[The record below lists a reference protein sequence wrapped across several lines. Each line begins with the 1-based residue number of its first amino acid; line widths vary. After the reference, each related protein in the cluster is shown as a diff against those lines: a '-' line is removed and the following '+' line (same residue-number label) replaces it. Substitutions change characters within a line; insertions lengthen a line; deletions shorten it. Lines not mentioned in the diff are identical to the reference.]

1 MSVRLARRASTAAI
15 FLIALAAPGIAHAFT
30 PTPFSPVVEAQ
41 NFSKVEER
49 QAIYDTPDYQVLL
62 RTVSAMNAAAAD
74 AEQVNDPA
82 REFADHVCRSGE
94 DGCAGDA
101 RLYRWQTS
109 GAEPVF
115 RNRLRAARGAI
126 RPAAAD
132 RRRPPPAS
140 PASWSRRRRGSR
152 KRRTAGGGCRARCRD
167 PVRC

>member
-15 FLIALAAPGIAHAFT
+15 FLIALAAPGVAHAFT

-109 GAEPVF
+109 GYGIVQPVYF
-115 RNRLRAARGAI
+115 TARDGATLSGHVWATRSGPAQ
-126 RPAAAD
+126 RPGVVITD
-132 RRRPPPAS
+132 
-140 PASWSRRRRGSR
+140 GSVQ
-152 KRRTAGGGCRARCRD
+152 AYEQL
-167 PVRC
+167 